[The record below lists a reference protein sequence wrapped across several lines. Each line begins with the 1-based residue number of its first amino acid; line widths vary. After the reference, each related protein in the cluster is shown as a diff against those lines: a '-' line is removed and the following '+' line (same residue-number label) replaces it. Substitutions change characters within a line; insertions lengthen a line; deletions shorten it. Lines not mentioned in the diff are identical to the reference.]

1 VRSASRSSAAGQVPR
16 RYSFARYLSAKAS
29 VDDRALNGHVWDTLQ
44 QAVAVLGGDGGMTVV
59 ELGSG
64 IGTMVERLLA
74 RRLLSGFTYRGIEA
88 QPRLARHAAR
98 RLSAW
103 GRKHGYSVAGLPDKV
118 VLRREAEI
126 FRLSFPAADALQVA
140 RRKRQTADLLMAHA
154 FLDLLDLPT
163 AVPALLGMLRPGGL
177 FYFTIN
183 FDGATLLEPLVDP
196 VFDDLVQQLYHRT
209 MDERITGGAAS
220 GDSRAGR
227 HLFAH
232 LIQAQAEILD
242 AGASDWVVF
251 PQAGRYPAD
260 EAYFLHFILHTLYT
274 ALRGH
279 PELDT
284 RRFEAWTARR
294 HQQVEQGE
302 LVYIAHQI
310 DFVGK
315 YPQSRVG
322 D

>member
-1 VRSASRSSAAGQVPR
+1 MNAPHE
-16 RYSFARYLSAKAS
+16 YSFVRYLAAKKS
-29 VDDRALNGHVWDTLQ
+29 VDDRALNRHVWETL
-44 QAVAVLGGDGGMTVV
+44 ASGLPAGTAASPLRALEIGA
-59 ELGSG
+59 G
-64 IGTMVERLLA
+64 IGTMLERALDWELLTNADYTAIDAQAENIATA
-74 RRLLSGFTYRGIEA
+74 RQRLVDWSSQRGCQA
-88 QPRLARHAAR
+88 VKTGDRLMLERMGQR
-98 RLSAW
+98 I
-103 GRKHGYSVAGLPDKV
+103 SVDL
-118 VLRREAEI
+118 E
-126 FRLSFPAADALQVA
+126 AADLFDFI
-140 RRKRQTADLLMAHA
+140 RRHQGRRAWDLVIAHA
-154 FLDLLDLPT
+154 FLDLVDIPSSLPKILS
-163 AVPALLGMLRPGGL
+163 LLSPGGL

-227 HLFAH
+227 HLGAQVV
-232 LIQAQAEILD
+232 QAQAESLD
-242 AGASDWVVF
+242 AGASDCVVL
-251 PQAGRYPAD
+251 PEAGRYPAD

>member
-1 VRSASRSSAAGQVPR
+1 MNAPHE
-16 RYSFARYLSAKAS
+16 YSFVRYLAAKKS
-29 VDDRALNGHVWDTLQ
+29 VDDRALNRHVWETL
-44 QAVAVLGGDGGMTVV
+44 ASGLPAGTAASPLRALEIGA
-59 ELGSG
+59 G
-64 IGTMVERLLA
+64 IGTMLERALDWELLTNADYTAIDAQAENIATA
-74 RRLLSGFTYRGIEA
+74 RQRLVDWSSQRGCQA
-88 QPRLARHAAR
+88 VKTGDRLMLERMGQR
-98 RLSAW
+98 I
-103 GRKHGYSVAGLPDKV
+103 SVDL
-118 VLRREAEI
+118 E
-126 FRLSFPAADALQVA
+126 AADLFDFI
-140 RRKRQTADLLMAHA
+140 RRHQGRRAWDLVIAHA
-154 FLDLLDLPT
+154 FLDLVDIPSSLPKILS
-163 AVPALLGMLRPGGL
+163 LLSPGGL